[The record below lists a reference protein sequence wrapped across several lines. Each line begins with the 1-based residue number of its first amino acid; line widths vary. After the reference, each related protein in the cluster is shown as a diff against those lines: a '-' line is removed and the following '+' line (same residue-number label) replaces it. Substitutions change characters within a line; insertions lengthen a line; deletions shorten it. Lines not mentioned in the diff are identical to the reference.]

1 MSASPSHADAPPAG
15 RDADAGP
22 QPVAAGA
29 KTYTRA
35 GDFVTLT
42 KPRLNFLV
50 LLTTAAA
57 YALGAGPQS
66 TFIDLVHTLAGTF
79 LVAGGAAALNQVW
92 ERTTDRL
99 MRRTR
104 QRPMAAMRM
113 TAAHG
118 TMFGLLLTVA
128 GAAELAYF
136 VNPLSAGVALFTTAS
151 YMFFY
156 TPLKLRTSL
165 STIAG
170 ALPGALPAVIG
181 WAAATNTLSIEAWVL
196 FGIVFMWQ
204 MPHFLAIAW
213 MYRDE
218 YARAGMPLLPV
229 IEPDGRSTG
238 RQAVLY
244 TAALIPLSM
253 MPTSVGLAT
262 AWYLVGAIALGAI
275 LMVLSLEFAVKRND
289 QTARRLFFGSIIY
302 LPILWALLV
311 FDHRTG

>member
-1 MSASPSHADAPPAG
+1 MSHSPSHIESH
-15 RDADAGP
+15 
-22 QPVAAGA
+22 AAA
-29 KTYTRA
+29 SVRTYSRA
-35 GDFVTLT
+35 GDYVTLT

-50 LLTTAAA
+50 LLTVAAA
-57 YALGAGPQS
+57 YSLGASP
-66 TFIDLVHTLAGTF
+66 TATLFDFVHTLVGTF

-92 ERTTDRL
+92 ERATDRL

-104 QRPMAAMRM
+104 QRPMADMRM
-113 TAAHG
+113 SVAEGAS
-118 TMFGLLLTVA
+118 FGIALTVI

-136 VNPLSAGVALFTTAS
+136 VNPLSAAVALLTTAS
-151 YMFFY
+151 YVFFY

-181 WAAATNTLSIEAWVL
+181 WAAATNTLTIEAWVL

-213 MYRDE
+213 MYREE
-218 YARAGMPLLPV
+218 YAGAGMPLLPV

-244 TAALIPLSM
+244 SAVLIPISM
-253 MPTSVGLAT
+253 LPTGVGLAT
-262 AWYLVGAIALGAI
+262 AFYLVGAVTLGVI
-275 LMVLSLEFAVKRND
+275 LLFMSVEFSVKRD
-289 QTARRLFFGSIIY
+289 LPAARRLFFVSILY
-302 LPILWALLV
+302 LPLLWALLV
-311 FDHRTG
+311 FDHRAR

>member
-1 MSASPSHADAPPAG
+1 MSASPSHADA
-15 RDADAGP
+15 
-22 QPVAAGA
+22 AAGVSA
-29 KTYTRA
+29 KPHSRT

-57 YALGAGPQS
+57 YSLGAGPDA
-66 TFIDLVHTLAGTF
+66 TLIDLVHTLLGTF

-92 ERTTDRL
+92 ERKTDRL
-99 MRRTR
+99 MRRTQ
-104 QRPMAAMRM
+104 QRPMADMRM
-113 TAAHG
+113 TVTQG
-118 TMFGLLLTVA
+118 TTFGLVLTIV

-136 VNPLSAGVALFTTAS
+136 INPLSAIVALLTTAS
-151 YMFFY
+151 YIFFY

-170 ALPGALPAVIG
+170 AVPGALPAVIG
-181 WAAATNTLSIEAWVL
+181 WAAATNTLSIEGWVL

-253 MPTSVGLAT
+253 MPTGVGLAT

-275 LMVLSLEFAVKRND
+275 LMVMSLEFAVKRNID
-289 QTARRLFFGSIIY
+289 TARRLFFGSIIY

-311 FDHRTG
+311 FDHRAH